1 MLCYLSATH
10 DVHAEMCRWIARE
23 KEHLRGRVRAWLNTS
38 ILEGKDIL
46 HMAAQDF
53 QRRIDTPFRHMEGS
67 HHIIKGDFITYLLPP
82 EMQPSNPLREWHGK
96 VEATYPNG
104 WVLVTILDK
113 GYAGE
118 TE

>member
-1 MLCYLSATH
+1 
-10 DVHAEMCRWIARE
+10 
-23 KEHLRGRVRAWLNTS
+23 LNTS

-118 TE
+118 TEIVKRTEILTITKEPMSQELWDIS